1 MTDLIIISRMR
12 NIFVYVLLTVGF
24 CSLGAY
30 SQASYWDLPTNFKI
44 INSCLNS
51 DSDNIFIL
59 GGYVDSDDEFIEID
73 IIKWTTS
80 ENSYSILNTTILE
93 DLQNASF
100 NGTVLPTNN
109 ITYLYCPLNN
119 LYLVQGYGD
128 PLNYQNKMFQFP
140 LSASLLSKFAFSN
153 LFLLMFFAFLIIV

>member
-1 MTDLIIISRMR
+1 VPIVKLHRG
-12 NIFVYVLLTVGF
+12 IFR
-24 CSLGAY
+24 A
-30 SQASYWDLPTNFKI
+30 NFKI

-51 DSDNIFIL
+51 DHDIIYIL

-73 IIKWTTS
+73 ILEWITS

-93 DLQNASF
+93 DIQNASF
-100 NGTVLPTNN
+100 NGTVLAPNN
-109 ITYLYCPLNN
+109 ITYLYCPATG

-153 LFLLMFFAFLIIV
+153 LFMLMFAALFIML